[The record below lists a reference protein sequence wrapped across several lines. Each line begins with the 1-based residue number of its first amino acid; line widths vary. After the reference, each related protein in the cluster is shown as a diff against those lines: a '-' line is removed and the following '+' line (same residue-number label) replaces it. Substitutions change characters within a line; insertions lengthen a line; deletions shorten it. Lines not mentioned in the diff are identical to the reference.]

1 MPRSKPTAEFD
12 LDRPDQWPAAAHPLE
27 LDRADI
33 GANDYGIS
41 ALNTLLRS
49 HPAVA
54 ERHHH
59 DLLARSERSR
69 SDALTKLA
77 VFADT
82 VSEGGCMFVIIGWVV
97 VLAAVIGSFVF
108 EGGHV
113 LALLQ
118 PFELMCIFGAAI
130 GAFVVSNPPKVIKA
144 VLKALPSCFGSTTYG
159 KDKYLQLIALL
170 YELLQKARFE
180 GFLALETDIN
190 DPAASPIFAKY
201 PPVKDDSHLS
211 EFIVDYLRMMI
222 SGNMNVL
229 EIQELMDA
237 ELETH
242 HAEREVPATAIQRM
256 ADALPAYG
264 IVAAVMGVVHTMG
277 SVGQPPKVL
286 GEMVAA
292 ALVGTFLGIL
302 LGYGF
307 VGPLASVL
315 EANAIEN
322 GKPYECV
329 KTVLIASMSG
339 YSPTIAV
346 EFGRK
351 VLFTVDRP
359 SFAELEEAVK
369 QTKNA
374 LPVPD
379 AIAPEPAPV

>member
-1 MPRSKPTAEFD
+1 
-12 LDRPDQWPAAAHPLE
+12 
-27 LDRADI
+27 
-33 GANDYGIS
+33 
-41 ALNTLLRS
+41 
-49 HPAVA
+49 
-54 ERHHH
+54 
-59 DLLARSERSR
+59 
-69 SDALTKLA
+69 
-77 VFADT
+77 
-82 VSEGGCMFVIIGWVV
+82 MFVVIGWIVV
-97 VLAAVIGSFVF
+97 IVAVIGSFVF

-118 PFELMCIFGAAI
+118 PFELMCIFGAAL

-144 VLKALPSCFGSTTYG
+144 VVRALPSCFRSASYG
-159 KDKYLQLIALL
+159 KEKYLQLIALL
-170 YELLQKARFE
+170 YELLQKGRQD
-180 GFLALETDIN
+180 GLLALEADVN
-190 DPAASPIFAKY
+190 DPAASGIFTKY
-201 PPVKDDSHLS
+201 RSVGGDPALT
-211 EFIVDYLRMMI
+211 EFIVDYLRMML
-222 SGNMNVL
+222 SGNLNAL
-229 EIQELMDA
+229 ELQELMDA

-242 HAEREVPATAIQRM
+242 HAEQAVPAMAIQRM

-315 EANAIEN
+315 EANALEN
-322 GKPYECV
+322 AKPYECV
-329 KTVLIASMSG
+329 KTVLLASMSG
-339 YSPTIAV
+339 YAPTIAV

-359 SFAELEEAVK
+359 SFQELEDAVK
-369 QTKNA
+369 RAKNP

-379 AIAPEPAPV
+379 APSPAPV

>member
-1 MPRSKPTAEFD
+1 
-12 LDRPDQWPAAAHPLE
+12 
-27 LDRADI
+27 
-33 GANDYGIS
+33 
-41 ALNTLLRS
+41 
-49 HPAVA
+49 
-54 ERHHH
+54 
-59 DLLARSERSR
+59 
-69 SDALTKLA
+69 
-77 VFADT
+77 
-82 VSEGGCMFVIIGWVV
+82 MFVIIGWVV
-97 VLAAVIGSFVF
+97 VLVAVVGSFVF

-130 GAFVVSNPPKVIKA
+130 GAFIVTNPPKVIKA
-144 VLKALPSCFGSTTYG
+144 VLAALPSCFRPATYG

-170 YELLQKARFE
+170 YELLQKGRQD
-180 GFLALETDIN
+180 GLLALEADVN

-201 PPVKDDSHLS
+201 PTVKDDPHLT
-211 EFIVDYLRMMI
+211 EFIIDYLRMML
-222 SGNMNVL
+222 SGNLNVL

-237 ELETH
+237 ELDTH
-242 HAEREVPATAIQRM
+242 HAEQAVPPAAIQRM

-307 VGPLASVL
+307 VGPLAGVL
-315 EANAIEN
+315 EANALEN
-322 GKPYECV
+322 AKPYECV
-329 KTVLIASMSG
+329 KTVLLASMSG

-359 SFAELEEAVK
+359 SFQELEDAVK
-369 QTKNA
+369 NAKNP

-379 AIAPEPAPV
+379 ADAPVPAPSPA

>member
-1 MPRSKPTAEFD
+1 
-12 LDRPDQWPAAAHPLE
+12 
-27 LDRADI
+27 
-33 GANDYGIS
+33 
-41 ALNTLLRS
+41 
-49 HPAVA
+49 V
-54 ERHHH
+54 
-59 DLLARSERSR
+59 
-69 SDALTKLA
+69 
-77 VFADT
+77 
-82 VSEGGCMFVIIGWVV
+82 FVIIGWVV
-97 VLAAVIGSFVF
+97 VLVAVIGSFVF

-118 PFELMCIFGAAI
+118 PFELLCIFGAAV
-130 GAFVVSNPPKVIKA
+130 GAFIVSNPPKVIKA
-144 VLKALPSCFGSTTYG
+144 VLGALPSCFHSKTYD
-159 KDKYLQLIALL
+159 KEKYLQLIALL
-170 YELLQKARFE
+170 FELLQKARLE
-180 GFLALETDIN
+180 GFLALEADIN
-190 DPAASPIFAKY
+190 DPAASAIFTKY
-201 PPVKDDSHLS
+201 PTVNGDPELA

-242 HAEREVPATAIQRM
+242 HAEAEVPATAIQRM

-277 SVGQPPKVL
+277 SVGQPPKIL

-329 KTVLIASMSG
+329 KTVLLAAMSG

-359 SFAELEEAVK
+359 SFQELEDRVK
-369 QTKNA
+369 HTKNP

-379 AIAPEPAPV
+379 AVTPAPAAAAG